1 MTALFLMFVGDAPVL
16 LALMLKKWS
25 DTRHERVA

>member
-1 MTALFLMFVGDAPVL
+1 MALFLMFVVDAPVL
-16 LALMLKKWS
+16 STLMLKKWS